1 MPDTRRNGEYGQRRR
16 STSPGEKGNE
26 HGERRTA
33 KKTKTKK
40 VLEPTT
46 TIITIIIIITIP
58 TQIKSDINNNNPTSH
73 AA

>member
-1 MPDTRRNGEYGQRRR
+1 MPDTRRDGEYGQRRR
-16 STSPGEKGNE
+16 STSPGERGNG
-26 HGERRTA
+26 HGERRTEP
-33 KKTKTKK
+33 KKKK